1 MLPCDIWMRRSEDRV
16 VLYRA
21 RDLPLERKHL
31 DRLLAT
37 GVRQVLIGFD
47 DAQRWSDYVGERLKR
62 LTSDASRPLSER
74 LRSVIDTSA
83 QTMQQVF
90 EDPSA
95 PHAYESVNH
104 VSRAITQLM
113 TQPAAIGQAVRLM
126 SHDYYTYTHCLQVSM
141 YAVALAQACGE
152 RDPDQLAEI
161 GRGCL
166 MHDVGKCDLPRE
178 ILNKPGR
185 LDAREWQ
192 LIRQHPKKGVNLL
205 RENGWKDPLVSEI
218 VACHHERLDGSGYPF
233 GLSGRQISFPAR
245 VVAVC
250 DAFDAMTTDRAYER
264 AKRGVEA
271 LEIIR
276 SHGRN
281 TYDQRIVDRFIRSLL
296 QPAPADAGG

>member
-1 MLPCDIWMRRSEDRV
+1 MRRSEERV
-16 VLYRA
+16 VLYRS
-21 RDLPLERKHL
+21 RDLPLEQEHV
-31 DRLLAT
+31 DRLLAA
-37 GVRQVLIGFD
+37 GVRQVLIGFE
-47 DAQRWSDYVGERLKR
+47 DAQRWSDYVGERLQR
-62 LTSDASRPLSER
+62 LASDASQPLAER

-90 EDPSA
+90 ENPAA
-95 PHAYESVNH
+95 PHAYESVGH

-113 TQPAAIGQAVRLM
+113 TQPGALGQAVRLM

-152 RDPDQLAEI
+152 RSPEQLAAI

-185 LDAREWQ
+185 LDAREWE

-205 RENGWKDPLVSEI
+205 QKNGWSDPLVAEI
-218 VACHHERLDGSGYPF
+218 VACHHERVDGSGYPF
-233 GLSGRQISFPAR
+233 ALTGPQISFPAR

-276 SHGRN
+276 TRGRAS
-281 TYDQRIVDRFIRSLL
+281 YDQRIVDRFIRSLL
-296 QPAPADAGG
+296 QPAEAGAEGQASR